1 MEKETKKFHLYV
13 FLSTFARSII
23 EVFIPLLLYKFGY
36 SLHEVIVYFTIYNL
50 IELAICYPI
59 TKMAIKVNNKMVAA
73 VGFVCFILSQ
83 IVLNNMVKSIWYLV
97 ILACLYAF
105 YRTCYWLSRRYYNM
119 RTISKEHVSISY
131 SVVAILN
138 QIAVLIAGYVGAIFL
153 DLDLTKFVT
162 ISAIII
168 YILSFIP
175 LCLIKEKNDEDN
187 NKVKID
193 IKNTLKSIGFRK
205 IYLFGTYELI
215 NVLKFLFTLYIYIY
229 VKETFKTVGFLN
241 LVTNLSIMI
250 FAYTFAKKIDKEDNK
265 LSLIIILVVITLIFK
280 LNITSVWMILVCFV
294 EGLVIKAYEVSIN
307 KEVFETSK
315 NIEYNNYN
323 LVYQMN
329 VKIFRSVLLGICLLL
344 GTNLRA
350 MIYLGLIFI
359 LIGISLGNDK
369 KKIEE

>member
-36 SLHEVIVYFTIYNL
+36 TLNEVIGYFAIYNF
-50 IELAICYPI
+50 IELLICYPI
-59 TKMAIKVNNKMVAA
+59 TKMAIKINNKVVAGI
-73 VGFVCFILSQ
+73 GFISFVFLQ
-83 IVLNNMVKSIWYLV
+83 LVLNNMQKSLWY
-97 ILACLYAF
+97 ILILGFLYAF
-105 YRTCYWLSRRYYNM
+105 YRTGYWLSRRYYNM
-119 RTISKEHVSISY
+119 RTISKEHVSVSY

-138 QIAVLIAGYVGAIFL
+138 QIAVLVSGYVGAVFL
-153 DLDLTKFVT
+153 DLNLTKFVT

-168 YILSFIP
+168 YVLSFIP
-175 LCLIKEKNDEDN
+175 LCLIKEKDDNDKDI
-187 NKVKID
+187 KID
-193 IKNTLKSIGFRK
+193 IKKTLKLIGKRK

-265 LSLIIILVVITLIFK
+265 LPLIISLVVITFIFK
-280 LNITSVWMILVCFV
+280 LNITSAWMVLVCFI
-294 EGLVIKAYEVSIN
+294 EGLVTKAYEVSIN
-307 KEVFETSK
+307 KEVYETRNK
-315 NIEYNNYN
+315 IEYNNYN

-329 VKIFRSVLLGICLLL
+329 VKVFRAILLGICLFL

-350 MIYLGLIFI
+350 MIYIGLIFI
-359 LIGISLGNDK
+359 FIGIILGNDK
-369 KKIEE
+369 KKIKE